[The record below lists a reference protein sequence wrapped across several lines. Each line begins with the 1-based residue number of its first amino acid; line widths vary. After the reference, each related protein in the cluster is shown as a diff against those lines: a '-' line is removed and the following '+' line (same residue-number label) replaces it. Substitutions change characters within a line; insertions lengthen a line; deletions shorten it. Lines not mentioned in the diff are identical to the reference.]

1 MAIVELMQTNPRI
14 SIVILSTIITFVS
27 TLVTKLFTNQEN
39 LKALKERQK
48 QIQKEVKEKRDDPKV
63 FAELQTE
70 MLQIT
75 GTMMKSSFKP
85 MLVTMIPFLLLFY
98 WVRSI
103 YTPIMGFGWF
113 WWYLGGSLI
122 AGIIW
127 RKVLNVT

>member
-127 RKVLNVT
+127 RKVLKVA